1 MLIYRF
7 HPFSPCCRFGHNQLQ
22 DQINI
27 KSLQRLTQYCERYK
41 EKFGSAAI
49 PLARKAKAASDLLQ
63 QLRSQVHARRAKNTD
78 ILTLSQE
85 VSLCDGMIMCD
96 TTVYTALPSSGLW

>member
-1 MLIYRF
+1 MNNKSLLI
-7 HPFSPCCRFGHNQLQ
+7 SKCCVGLLIPPLLHLYRFGHSQLQ

-49 PLARKAKAASDLLQ
+49 PLARKAKVAIDLLQ

-85 VSLCDGMIMCD
+85 VRLCDGM
-96 TTVYTALPSSGLW
+96 TLYY